1 MKKITYLITV
11 LSLIFIPVL
20 ASEPVHGID
29 PVTEGN
35 TNYELGA
42 FVVEKSS
49 APVIFDATLLPT
61 YEVSYENS
69 DMTIRIAVDN
79 SDRKCRKFIVV
90 SDNLAMQY
98 NCDGRIFGVAMPD
111 MAYIEDGIPSSKV
124 NLDRSEYHR
133 QKVLTQ
139 QKKSEIEQIR
149 LICVYFPKLV
159 KDYDRIFAVK

>member
-1 MKKITYLITV
+1 MKKLTFLITL
-11 LSLIFIPVL
+11 LSLILIPVP
-20 ASEPVHGID
+20 ASSSAHEID

-42 FVVEKSS
+42 FVVEISN
-49 APVIFDATLLPT
+49 APIIIDATILPT
-61 YEVSYENS
+61 YVVSYENS

-98 NCDGRIFGVAMPD
+98 NCDGKIFGVAIPD

-124 NLDRSEYHR
+124 NLDRSQYHR
-133 QKVLTQ
+133 QKVITQ
-139 QKKSEIEQIR
+139 RKKTEIDQIR
-149 LICVYFPKLV
+149 LISVYFPKLV
-159 KDYDRIFAVK
+159 KDYDRLFAVK

>member
-1 MKKITYLITV
+1 MKKITYLIIF
-11 LSLIFIPVL
+11 LSLIIFPVL
-20 ASEPVHGID
+20 ATEPAPGID
-29 PVTEGN
+29 PVAEGE

-42 FVVEKSS
+42 FVVEKSN
-49 APVIFDATLLPT
+49 APIIIDATIMPT

-90 SDNLAMQY
+90 SDNLAIQY
-98 NCDGRIFGVAMPD
+98 NCDGRVFGVTLPD
-111 MAYIEDGIPSSKV
+111 MAYIEDGIPSSKI

-139 QKKSEIEQIR
+139 QVNSEIEQIR
-149 LICVYFPKLV
+149 LISVYFPKLV
-159 KDYDRIFAVK
+159 KDYDRMFAVK